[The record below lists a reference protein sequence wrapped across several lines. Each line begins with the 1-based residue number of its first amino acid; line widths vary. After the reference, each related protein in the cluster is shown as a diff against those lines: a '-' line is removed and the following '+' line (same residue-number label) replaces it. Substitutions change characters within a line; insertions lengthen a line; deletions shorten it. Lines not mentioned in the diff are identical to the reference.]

1 MHDAPTRLKGIAA
14 RGRPRVPEAQ
24 KALVR
29 RFLRG
34 EITFAQLEG
43 LTAEEA
49 SRIAAVGHALFRRGR
64 LSEAATV
71 FEGLAAVNPL
81 DPYAHQLLGAI
92 AERQGRAGDA
102 LKHYDVSLSLRGGDP
117 WVLARR
123 GELRIRAGDPG
134 GGAEDLAR
142 ACAGDPEAQVP
153 TTPRARL
160 ILQALRRA
168 ARRQGQAPRGRA
180 P

>member
-1 MHDAPTRLKGIAA
+1 MHDDPTRRQAPA
-14 RGRPRVPEAQ
+14 GRPGPGREDPRRV
-24 KALVR
+24 LVR

-49 SRIAAVGHALFRRGR
+49 GRVAAVGHALFRRGR
-64 LSEAATV
+64 LAEAATV

-81 DPYAHQLLGAI
+81 DPYPHQLLGAV
-92 AERQGRAGDA
+92 AEREGRAADA
-102 LKHYDVSLSLRGGDP
+102 RKHYDVSLSLRPGDA

-123 GELRIRAGDPG
+123 GELKIRAGDPG
-134 GGAEDLAR
+134 GGAEDLAN
-142 ACAGDPEAQVP
+142 ACDADPNGAVP
-153 TTPRARL
+153 TTARARL

-168 ARRQGQAPRGRA
+168 ARTRAGPGGR
-180 P
+180 